1 MGNGGGR
8 TILEK
13 LEKTTLMRTKSDLAE
28 IEKNEFYK
36 NRSKY
41 GSNTLENIIS
51 HKKCAQM
58 IEPIFDCLSDE
69 ELKTAFY
76 SLSKAQQDI
85 LDTIISTSLIKKR
98 IKKIWVNAR
107 HEKIQLLHR

>member
-1 MGNGGGR
+1 MDFRFG
-8 TILEK
+8 
-13 LEKTTLMRTKSDLAE
+13 
-28 IEKNEFYK
+28 
-36 NRSKY
+36 SKY
-41 GSNTLENIIS
+41 GSNMLENIIS

-85 LDTIISTSLIKKR
+85 LDSIISASFIKKR
-98 IKKIWVNAR
+98 MKKSVLMLDTKKLRLVRISN
-107 HEKIQLLHR
+107 L